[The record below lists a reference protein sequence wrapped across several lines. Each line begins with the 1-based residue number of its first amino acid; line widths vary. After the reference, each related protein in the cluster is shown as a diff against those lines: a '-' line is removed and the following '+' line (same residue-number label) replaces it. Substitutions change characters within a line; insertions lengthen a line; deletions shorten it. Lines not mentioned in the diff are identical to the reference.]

1 MSVDGDTNRAACA
14 KHLTRCSVLML
25 VIRQYNGR
33 IVLVLSTR
41 LNILATRGSDSC
53 VDALH
58 EIISVT
64 SRKKIAC

>member
-14 KHLTRCSVLML
+14 EHLTRCSELML

-41 LNILATRGSDSC
+41 LNIFATRGSDSC
-53 VDALH
+53 ADTPH
-58 EIISVT
+58 EIVSVAAGN
-64 SRKKIAC
+64 K